1 MTEVPQ
7 YWTNQREPAPVL
19 VAMVEAAEVVVE
31 EEEEE
36 EAAVEILE
44 GVVLQDWEDYS
55 RLECRS

>member
-19 VAMVEAAEVVVE
+19 VAMVVVVVVAV

>member
-1 MTEVPQ
+1 M
-7 YWTNQREPAPVL
+7 L

>member
-19 VAMVEAAEVVVE
+19 VVE

>member
-1 MTEVPQ
+1 MTEVLQ
-7 YWTNQREPAPVL
+7 YWTNRREPVPVAV

-31 EEEEE
+31 EEEV
-36 EAAVEILE
+36 VEILE

>member
-1 MTEVPQ
+1 M
-7 YWTNQREPAPVL
+7 L
-19 VAMVEAAEVVVE
+19 VAMVEAAEVVV
-31 EEEEE
+31 EEE